1 MGPDKLVVR
10 TVFLEGHRE
19 FKVPAEL
26 YGKDRFSW
34 QKEVDGAHTFE
45 EAPPS

>member
-10 TVFLEGHRE
+10 TIFLNGAPD
-19 FKVPAEL
+19 FKVAAEL

-34 QKEVDGAHTFE
+34 QKEIEGAKTFDA
-45 EAPPS
+45 APPS

>member
-1 MGPDKLVVR
+1 MGPDKIVVR
-10 TVFLEGHRE
+10 TVFLNGYRD

-34 QKEVDGAHTFE
+34 QKAVDGAHTFDS
-45 EAPPS
+45 APPS